1 MLNYKEFQS
10 IYSIN
15 ESVLNYSDD
24 FKKALSEIDSPI
36 AKKLLEIES
45 NDLDLIIN
53 YIDLGETNK
62 GISFIRDDRLYN
74 VNNPFEEK
82 RQSMSVGR
90 GIKVILKSIKYN
102 PSDSEV
108 EKFVN
113 QYKATYDKF
122 KGIFINFELING
134 EEIKDWYM
142 EDNYLDST
150 GTLGNSC
157 MRYKSCQNFF
167 DIYTDNQASCNLLIL
182 KKTDTNNPD
191 GKIKGRAL
199 VWKIESPV
207 KGYFMDR
214 IYSWT

>member
-90 GIKVILKSIKYN
+90 GIKVILKSIK
-102 PSDSEV
+102 
-108 EKFVN
+108 F
-113 QYKATYDKF
+113 
-122 KGIFINFELING
+122 
-134 EEIKDWYM
+134 
-142 EDNYLDST
+142 YLP
-150 GTLGNSC
+150 
-157 MRYKSCQNFF
+157 YE
-167 DIYTDNQASCNLLIL
+167 
-182 KKTDTNNPD
+182 P
-191 GKIKGRAL
+191 
-199 VWKIESPV
+199 
-207 KGYFMDR
+207 
-214 IYSWT
+214 